1 MQFMLTVII
10 YYVEQ
15 SITLAIKY
23 VNKVTLSNKMCEN
36 VGYVWDIVG
45 KEGKEGKEGNHRFG

>member
-1 MQFMLTVII
+1 MLTVII
-10 YYVEQ
+10 YYVEL